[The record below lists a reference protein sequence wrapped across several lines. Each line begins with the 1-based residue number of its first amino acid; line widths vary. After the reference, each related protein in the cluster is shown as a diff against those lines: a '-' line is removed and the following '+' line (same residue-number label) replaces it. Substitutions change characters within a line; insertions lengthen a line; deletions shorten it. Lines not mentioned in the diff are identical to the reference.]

1 MTYDWGD
8 RQQRVDYLLKRLR
21 SLPPDKV
28 IKGGTLTASE
38 MISAIENGTL
48 DGRGFVAT
56 AGFVFQ
62 AMAATPERF
71 RKDEP

>member
-28 IKGGTLTASE
+28 IKGGTL
-38 MISAIENGTL
+38 GY
-48 DGRGFVAT
+48 GRVRLPSHGGN
-56 AGFVFQ
+56 AGKV
-62 AMAATPERF
+62 PER
-71 RKDEP
+71 